1 MFWSFRSIF
10 NPTKNDWILIVL
22 VDFKLYHHTPICTCL
37 HGELGEK
44 HILKTYAANRN
55 PRLNR
60 WTDGKKYSMRLGR
73 SRYTWGK
80 ASCTDLKR
88 AAVT

>member
-55 PRLNR
+55 PRLKR
-60 WTDGKKYSMRLGR
+60 WTDGKNIVCASVEAAIHGGR
-73 SRYTWGK
+73 H
-80 ASCTDLKR
+80 R
-88 AAVT
+88 ALI